1 MIPPDTRFPGAAD
14 PRPIQAPPVT
24 RSVTRRAMLRS
35 GLAMAGGLLLTGGC
49 AGSGGA
55 ASAAAGP
62 ASRVLPD
69 PRTRRLAPVLAEPD
83 RVIRAVAG
91 IRPYR
96 DAGFVVRAEP
106 LGDRTAVH
114 NYGHGG
120 GGISLAWGSSELAA
134 ELATATGHRSF
145 AVIGSGV
152 MGLTTARR
160 LQDRGFDVTIYARDL
175 PPETTSNIA
184 GGHWTPTSVF
194 RPGSASPEFL
204 RQYERAARISHRLLQ
219 NQVGDRYGVRWI
231 ENYHLLDEAPT
242 GEMSW
247 AALRLIS
254 DLYPDVEV
262 LGPGEHPFPAPYA
275 RRQVT
280 MLVEPAIFLDAL
292 TRDFLIRGGRIEVRA
307 FGSPTELAALP
318 EPVVM
323 NCTGYGSRALFGD
336 AGLVPV
342 KGQLAILLPQPEVDY
357 IVFGGG
363 SYGYMFP
370 RTDGIVLGGTFERGI
385 ESPDVEPEVISRIV
399 TEQAAVFEGMR

>member
-1 MIPPDTRFPGAAD
+1 MSEPD
-14 PRPIQAPPVT
+14 PRLTPLADGILIPARP
-24 RSVTRRAMLRS
+24 VTRRAMIRS

-49 AGSGGA
+49 AGSSG
-55 ASAAAGP
+55 AAAGP
-62 ASRVLPD
+62 TISPPRMLPD
-69 PRTRRLAPVLAEPD
+69 PRDRRLAPVLAEHD
-83 RVIRAVAG
+83 RVIRTVAG

-96 DAGFVVRAEP
+96 DEGFVVRAEP
-106 LGDRTAVH
+106 LGDRTVVH

-160 LQDRGFDVTIYARDL
+160 LQDRGFDVTIYTRDL

-204 RQYERAARISHRLLQ
+204 RQFERAARISHRLLQ

-242 GEMSW
+242 GPLWW
-247 AALRLIS
+247 AALRPIS
-254 DLYPDVEV
+254 DLYPDLEV
-262 LGPGEHPFPAPYA
+262 LGPGEHPFPSPYA
-275 RRQVT
+275 RRQLT
-280 MLVEPAIFLDAL
+280 MMVEPAIFLDAL

-307 FGSPTELAALP
+307 FASLAELAALP
-318 EPVVM
+318 EPVVV

-336 AGLVPV
+336 EGLVPV
-342 KGQLAILLPQPEVDY
+342 KGQLAILVPQPEVDY
-357 IVFGGG
+357 IMFGGG
-363 SYGYMFP
+363 AYGYMFP
-370 RTDGIVLGGTFERGI
+370 RTDGIVLGGTFERGV
-385 ESPDVEPEVISRIV
+385 ETLDVEPQVIANIV
-399 TEQAAVFEGMR
+399 AEHAAVFGAMR